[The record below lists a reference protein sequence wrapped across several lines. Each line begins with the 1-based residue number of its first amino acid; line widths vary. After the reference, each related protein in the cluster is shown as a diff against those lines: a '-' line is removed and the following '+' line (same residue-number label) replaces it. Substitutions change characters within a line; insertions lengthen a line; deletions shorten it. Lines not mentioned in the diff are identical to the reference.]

1 MMSRRSDLAAATDEL
16 KGTATSSRKSR
27 TPKFYKVAKK
37 ANSRSKE
44 FVLKSLIMKHTNI
57 NFFCCCDR
65 VLQLRALGGYRS
77 VNHLLE
83 GSLLLVC

>member
-16 KGTATSSRKSR
+16 KGTANSSRESR

-44 FVLKSLIMKHTNI
+44 SVLKSLIMRH
-57 NFFCCCDR
+57 
-65 VLQLRALGGYRS
+65 APP
-77 VNHLLE
+77 HLVIAQQILM
-83 GSLLLVC
+83 